1 MTALLLLFSKWN
13 DGKNFGWHLVFSI
26 MFLVGYP
33 MKRTLISKWKKS
45 NKKYRIIF
53 VLLKHLSSQTKILPQ
68 SLIFSMVN
76 AMATAVFAIQYGN
89 TGCGVFKGG
98 IQIWKCFWLTINCSQ
113 MKLLN
118 FANWCNGGVLKS
130 AKIWLSYSIF

>member
-1 MTALLLLFSKWN
+1 
-13 DGKNFGWHLVFSI
+13 
-26 MFLVGYP
+26 

-98 IQIWKCFWLTINCSQ
+98 IQIWKCFWLTINCSI
-113 MKLLN
+113 KT
-118 FANWCNGGVLKS
+118 FASKFV
-130 AKIWLSYSIF
+130 IFNDEKFERFG